1 MENKEKT
8 TVLFTEKYDHNILT
22 HFIVEK
28 DYCAQADNFIKKT
41 LSDIYT
47 LPHEITCDCLLWK
60 TKELPLLSI
69 KGDTVDTT
77 RVLMLYSGK
86 GLVEFVFNSGKCH
99 YSLCRLHSLHRIER
113 TDYSLIIVTQNALV
127 PCAEIIIFGKY
138 QFMYRLSVEG
148 HKEVEELDKFL
159 AKLKDLVLK

>member
-8 TVLFTEKYDHNILT
+8 TVLFTEKYDHNVLT
-22 HFIVEK
+22 HFIAEK
-28 DYCAQADNFIKKT
+28 DFCAQADNFIKKI
-41 LSDIYT
+41 LSDAHP

-77 RVLMLYSGK
+77 RMLMLWEGK
-86 GLVEFVFNSGKCH
+86 GLAEFVFNSGKCH
-99 YSLCRLHSLHRIER
+99 YSISCLHSLHRIER
-113 TDYSLIIVTQNALV
+113 TDYSLIVVTQNALV

-138 QFMYRLSVEG
+138 QLMYRLSFEG
-148 HKEVEELDKFL
+148 HKEIEELDKFL
-159 AKLKDLVLK
+159 VKLKDLMLN

>member
-8 TVLFTEKYDHNILT
+8 TVMFTEKYDHNVLT
-22 HFIVEK
+22 HFIMDK
-28 DYCAQADNFIKKT
+28 DFCAQADNFIKKT
-41 LSDIYT
+41 LSGSLT
-47 LPHEITCDCLLWK
+47 LPHEIICDCLLWK

-77 RVLMLYSGK
+77 RILMLYEGK
-86 GLVEFVFNSGKCH
+86 VLTEFVFNSGKCH

-127 PCAEIIIFGKY
+127 PCAEIILFGEY
-138 QFMYRLSVEG
+138 QFSYRFSFEG

-159 AKLKDLVLK
+159 AKLKELMLK